1 MLRHLKGLGGE
12 QAKKIRNRTETIN
25 WVCIFGFY
33 RQLRSKF
40 STLDNTVIVKSN
52 TTWNVWKYLLFSN
65 YNCSSKNVML
75 YGLYNAFTGKGSQIQ
90 SYKRYIPYQKS
101 YFYKLNFR
109 TLGTKKPIV
118 LRSEKS
124 NIRL

>member
-1 MLRHLKGLGGE
+1 
-12 QAKKIRNRTETIN
+12 
-25 WVCIFGFY
+25 
-33 RQLRSKF
+33 
-40 STLDNTVIVKSN
+40 
-52 TTWNVWKYLLFSN
+52 
-65 YNCSSKNVML
+65 ML
-75 YGLYNAFTGKGSQIQ
+75 YGIYNAFTGIFEYVVNFQGSQVQ

-124 NIRL
+124 NIKL

>member
-1 MLRHLKGLGGE
+1 M
-12 QAKKIRNRTETIN
+12 
-25 WVCIFGFY
+25 FY
-33 RQLRSKF
+33 E
-40 STLDNTVIVKSN
+40 I
-52 TTWNVWKYLLFSN
+52 
-65 YNCSSKNVML
+65 
-75 YGLYNAFTGKGSQIQ
+75 YNAFTGIFSKPQLNTLNFQGSQIQ

-124 NIRL
+124 NIKL